1 MAKVGKSLKVGRSS
15 AKGQVLQAEKGR
27 PGKSTA
33 GSVLAKPSYKATS
46 KTGQVLKSVS
56 SIHSE
61 ALIRLKNR

>member
-1 MAKVGKSLKVGRSS
+1 VSKILKGSKIDRSS
-15 AKGQVLQAEKGR
+15 ATGELLSVAKSR
-27 PGKSTA
+27 PSKSTA
-33 GSVLAKPSYKATS
+33 GSVLTKPTSKASS